1 MSTRVKRRVRSLT
14 PSLLGLAVVISVLV
28 LQALRPGLFET
39 VADPLFDS
47 FQRVEPRVFEPDGVV
62 RVVDIDEA
70 SIRELG
76 QWPWPRS
83 FLAAMVDR
91 LSGAGVAAV
100 GFDMVFAEDDR
111 TSPKHIG
118 EVWQRY
124 NRRFFTTGGGG
135 SRAALELL
143 QVEGLHDHDEIFG
156 EAIARGPVVLGTFL
170 SGGLGDGAVPVKAGV
185 SMLGGVEAQRDLLD
199 FSNAIVN
206 LPQLSGPAVGVGSV
220 SLAPAEVDVVRRV
233 PMLSRVGEQVIPSL
247 SLETLRVAQGAGSY
261 ILRASDA
268 GGNTELGERA
278 RIDGMRVG
286 ALALPLEPD
295 GTLRVRFAGASPIRR
310 IPARDILEGAALN
323 PNLVP
328 ELQGRIILVGASA
341 AGLRDLVATPLE
353 PSVPGVEVHAEII
366 EQIVAQ
372 EFLTRP
378 DIVRGIE
385 RLAIVGLGG
394 LVCALLFA
402 QAQGIALMVATTSVA
417 GSFVASWIAFASY
430 ATLLN
435 PVGIAFATGGAYLL
449 ALISAYFS
457 TEKSRREITKQFQHF
472 VSPQVIEEIIAD
484 PDRHL
489 SPYGDQ
495 RELSVMFLDVR
506 SFSTITEKMPPEDV
520 IRFINDLLTPLTDVI
535 LEHEGTVDK
544 YMGDAIMAF
553 WNAPRLTEDKETKAA
568 QTALALL
575 DALEDVNAGFAERG
589 IAPVG
594 ISIGINTGLCS
605 VGNMGST
612 RRLSYSCV
620 GDPVNLASRLEGLT
634 RRYGV
639 DILIGSATASR
650 AEGVALLRL
659 DRVVVKGRTQPE
671 WVWAVAGD
679 GALAE
684 TPAFRALDETLD
696 AARAAYGARDWDRA
710 ERLLDDLAA
719 MAPVGRIAPA
729 GIAAEFRRRIAEH
742 RLAPP
747 PEGWDGALVTWAMPA
762 LTAPSAERPSGS
774 QTATAPAPSAPPE
787 GAAAWR

>member
-1 MSTRVKRRVRSLT
+1 MAPRLTRRVRSLT
-14 PSLLGLAVVISVLV
+14 PGLLGMAVVAAVLL
-28 LQALRPGLFET
+28 LQAARPALFET
-39 VADPLFDS
+39 IAEPLFDA
-47 FQRVEPRVFEPDGVV
+47 FQRVDPRPFEQDGIV
-62 RVVDIDEA
+62 RVIDIDEA

-91 LSGAGVAAV
+91 LNDAGAAAV
-100 GFDMVFAEDDR
+100 GFDMVFAEADR

-124 NRRFFTTGGGG
+124 NRRFFTTGGES

-143 QVEGLHDHDEIFG
+143 QVEGLHDHDAVFA
-156 EAIARGPVVLGTFL
+156 EAIGRGPIVLGSFL
-170 SGGLGDGAVPVKAGV
+170 SGGVGQDRPPIKAGV
-185 SMLGGVEAQRDLLD
+185 STLGGVEAQDALLG

-206 LPQLSGPAVGVGSV
+206 LPILSSPAVGIGSV
-220 SLAPAEVDVVRRV
+220 SLSPEEVDIVRRV
-233 PMLSRVGEQVIPSL
+233 PMLSRVGDQLVPSL

-261 ILRASDA
+261 ILRTSA
-268 GGNTELGERA
+268 GGGNFEFGDTA

-286 ALALPLEPD
+286 ALPLPLEAD
-295 GTLRVRFAGASPIRR
+295 GTLRVRFAGATPVRR
-310 IPARDILEGAALN
+310 IPARQVLEGAGLN
-323 PNLVP
+323 PALAA
-328 ELQGRIILVGASA
+328 EIEGRIILVGASA
-341 AGLRDLVATPLE
+341 AGLRDLVATPLA

-372 EFLTRP
+372 DFLTRP
-378 DIVRGIE
+378 DLVRGVE
-385 RLAIVGLGG
+385 RLAILGLGG
-394 LVCALLFA
+394 LVCLFLFVQLPVA
-402 QAQGIALMVATTSVA
+402 ALMTATLSVA
-417 GSFVASWIAFASY
+417 GSFAASWYAFDAHDM
-430 ATLLN
+430 LLN
-435 PVGIAFATGGAYLL
+435 PLAIAVSTGGAYLL
-449 ALISAYFS
+449 AMVSAFFS
-457 TEKSRREITKQFQHF
+457 TERSRREITKQFQHF
-472 VSPQVIEEIIAD
+472 VSPQVIEDIIAD

-506 SFSTITEKMPPEDV
+506 AFSTITERMPPEEV

-544 YMGDAIMAF
+544 FMGDAIMAF

-575 DALEDVNAGFAERG
+575 GALEGVNARFAERG

-639 DILIGSATASR
+639 DILVGSTTADR
-650 AEGVALLRL
+650 AKGVSLLRL
-659 DRVVVKGRTQPE
+659 DRVVVKGRVQPE

-679 GALAE
+679 AE
-684 TPAFRALDETLD
+684 IGETMAFKQMADTLE
-696 AARAAYGARDWDRA
+696 RARDAYEARNWDRA
-710 ERLLDDLAA
+710 ELLFRDLGRL
-719 MAPVGRIAPA
+719 APVGLIDPGR
-729 GIAAEFRRRIAEH
+729 IAAEFRARIDTYRAV
-742 RLAPP
+742 PP
-747 PEGWDGALVTWAMPA
+747 PQDWDGALMTWA
-762 LTAPSAERPSGS
+762 LSAPKSPPR
-774 QTATAPAPSAPPE
+774 PAPSAPPE
-787 GAAAWR
+787 DAVADR